1 MYVRKIQSKYSQ
13 IHADMHFKIQ
23 IYQSICVCMCLYVI
37 GIQANMHLIQP
48 LSEHRYIQI
57 RTDTYRY
64 MYRMYHI

>member
-1 MYVRKIQSKYSQ
+1 
-13 IHADMHFKIQ
+13 MHFKIQ